1 MKEESRLYSKVVSYM
16 EAVGRGDVEIQ
27 LEGTGGDP
35 SHGGLEP
42 FGQITFNLHCV
53 NIKFGK

>member
-1 MKEESRLYSKVVSYM
+1 M

-27 LEGTGGDP
+27 LGDP
-35 SHGGLEP
+35 PHGGLEP